1 MTAQA
6 GFPGRAHDTALT
18 QQRGDHSPG
27 PISAD
32 GHASTLLDRL
42 CGERDAAGRDALLA
56 RAVWSRLAE
65 PGDAVAG
72 AVTAL
77 LGPVQSLTALVG
89 PQPARTLA
97 SALRAAGAE
106 SASAGSRQL
115 RAAITRW
122 GLRLDRALTMRDLE
136 TAATAGMTLLT
147 PECAGWPAQLLDL
160 GDHAPHALWVRGNS
174 RPLASPALAVVG
186 ARACTG
192 YGSHATAELTGEAC
206 AAGFTI
212 VSGAA
217 YGVDAVAHRTALA
230 AEAPTVAILAGGA
243 DRPYPAS
250 HDQLLTRVAEQGAV
264 CSELV
269 PGSAPTRW
277 RFLQRNR
284 IIAALSRA
292 VLVTEAGVRSGTLNT
307 AGHGAEMGR
316 PIGAVPG
323 PITSAASVGCHRL
336 VREYGATLV
345 TNGAELLELLGVQ
358 PLDLLG
364 DDRRGDGGAPLGDG
378 ADDAV
383 RADGADGGTGTAGGG
398 APHADTA
405 PGDDG
410 ERQPPL
416 HIRVLDALPLSG
428 TRSTPEVAT
437 RAGLAPAEAA
447 GGLAELELLGY
458 VTRRTTPHT
467 GEPVWALRKR
477 DAR

>member
-6 GFPGRAHDTALT
+6 GVPGRAHGAA
-18 QQRGDHSPG
+18 QPQPGGDHSPG

-72 AVTAL
+72 TVTSL
-77 LGPVQSLTALVG
+77 LGPVQSLNAIIG
-89 PQPARTLA
+89 QHPARTLA

-106 SASAGSRQL
+106 SASGSSRQL
-115 RAAITRW
+115 SAALTRW
-122 GLRLDRALTMRDLE
+122 RPRLDRALTMRDLE
-136 TAATAGMTLLT
+136 TAAHSGMTLLT
-147 PECAGWPAQLLDL
+147 PECADWPAQLLDL
-160 GDHAPHALWVRGNS
+160 GDHSPHALWVRGDARS
-174 RPLASPALAVVG
+174 LAAPALAVVG

-192 YGSHATAELTGEAC
+192 YGSHATAELTSEAC
-206 AAGFTI
+206 AASFTI

-250 HDQLLTRVAEQGAV
+250 HDQLLSRVAEQGAV

-358 PLDLLG
+358 PLELLNG
-364 DDRRGDGGAPLGDG
+364 NGGAGNGGAGNGGDTRG
-378 ADDAV
+378 IPA
-383 RADGADGGTGTAGGG
+383 RGGGT
-398 APHADTA
+398 ADLE
-405 PGDDG
+405 

-428 TRSTPEVAT
+428 TRGTPEVAT

-447 GGLAELELLGY
+447 GSLAELELLGY
-458 VTRRTTPHT
+458 VTRRATPGT
-467 GEPVWALRKR
+467 GEPVWALRRR